1 MNIYYFSHQLINEN
15 HKNWYSTN
23 KEKPQSSNRT
33 TVTIFFI
40 NHNNMLIHCSLPS
53 PPTPKNKKNK
63 NIYLFILPGKTQSNP
78 LKSSNTEFLW
88 SIQCSPAEWT
98 I

>member
-23 KEKPQSSNRT
+23 KEKPQSSNT

-53 PPTPKNKKNK
+53 PTPKNKKK
-63 NIYLFILPGKTQSNP
+63 TKTFISLSYPEKPNLIPLNP
-78 LKSSNTEFLW
+78 LILNF
-88 SIQCSPAEWT
+88 
-98 I
+98 